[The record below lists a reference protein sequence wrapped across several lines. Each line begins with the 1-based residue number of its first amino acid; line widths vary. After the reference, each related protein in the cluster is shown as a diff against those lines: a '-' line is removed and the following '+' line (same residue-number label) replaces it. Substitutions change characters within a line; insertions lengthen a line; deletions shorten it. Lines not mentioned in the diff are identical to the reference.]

1 MPKKKVI
8 KKTPKKK
15 VTKKVAKK
23 KVVKKAAKKEVA
35 KKKVTKKVAKKKVV
49 KKAAKKEVAK
59 KKVVKKA
66 AKKKVAKK
74 KVAKKVA
81 KKKVAK
87 KPAKKKVAKKKVTK
101 KVAKKLVKITSN
113 QPADKKTPNKNIKI
127 ELKPIKPY
135 TIKKNESY
143 MNKSQLEHFRN
154 ILLNWK
160 NDLISGVSKTVHYMQ
175 DEASNFPDPNDRATQ
190 ESEFGLELRTRDR
203 ERKLL
208 RKIHSALERIS
219 NGSYGYCEDTGE
231 EIGIRRLEAR
241 PVATL
246 CLEAQER
253 REHTERQ
260 FKDSDDRY
268 R

>member
-8 KKTPKKK
+8 KKATKKK
-15 VTKKVAKK
+15 IVKKAAKKKVAKK
-23 KVVKKAAKKEVA
+23 KI
-35 KKKVTKKVAKKKVV
+35 
-49 KKAAKKEVAK
+49 
-59 KKVVKKA
+59 VKKA

-74 KVAKKVA
+74 KVAKKA
-81 KKKVAK
+81 
-87 KPAKKKVAKKKVTK
+87 AKKKVAKKKVAKKAAKKKIAKKKVAK
-101 KVAKKLVKITSN
+101 KVAKKLVKITNN
-113 QPADKKTPNKNIKI
+113 QSADKKTPNKNIKI